1 MKTITIDEAEY
12 KQMQESIKKLQEQL
26 ALLQDINFMEK
37 LQTFVGL
44 YIQTQKNV
52 ITYLPIT
59 QEVSQKD
66 VQIEAFGMWADRD
79 IDALSLRKQAW
90 GSRL

>member
-66 VQIEAFGMWADRD
+66 VQIEAFGIWADRD
-79 IDALSLRKQAW
+79 IDAQSLRKQAW

>member
-79 IDALSLRKQAW
+79 IDAQSLRKQAW